1 MKFFNS
7 LPRVVRDLIIFN
19 SFIFMVRFILNY
31 GFKVE
36 FNVRATTL
44 MAANTSLL
52 IIHVLNH
59 RISAIREE
67 EFAEKNKEE
76 NNIEKKQ

>member
-1 MKFFNS
+1 MRLFFS

-31 GFKVE
+31 GLNIE
-36 FNVRATTL
+36 FNVRSTTL
-44 MAANTSLL
+44 MAANTGLL

-59 RISAIREE
+59 RINVIRQEE
-67 EFAEKNKEE
+67 LAEK
-76 NNIEKKQ
+76 EKKDK

>member
-31 GFKVE
+31 GFKIDFE
-36 FNVRATTL
+36 VRAETL
-44 MAANTSLL
+44 MAANTGLL

-59 RISAIREE
+59 RINAIKQEE
-67 EFAEKNKEE
+67 MAEKAEK
-76 NNIEKKQ
+76 EKKNK